1 MARLPAER
9 YLSPSERLSEVIFG
23 IIMALTV
30 TSSLRLALGTGASA
44 RVTIAT
50 TTLGNNLAWGIVD
63 AVMYLLVITFE
74 RNRERQ
80 LVEKI
85 KRAKDKATA
94 IKAVRKDLK
103 DTLVEVMPKTARE
116 HVYEHIAEV
125 LERSRPEKAK
135 LTQKDA
141 LGALW
146 SFALVFAVA
155 IPIVLPYLIFPGR
168 SSMVYTS
175 DIIAIG
181 LLFLVGYMWA
191 HYTNW
196 NKFLSGIIFVLIGV
210 VISVVTILLSG
221 G

>member
-1 MARLPAER
+1 MARTSAER

-30 TSSLRLALGTGASA
+30 TSSLRIALGTSSSA
-44 RVTIAT
+44 RITIAT

-63 AVMYLLVITFE
+63 AVMYLLVIFFE
-74 RNRERQ
+74 RHRERQ

-85 KRAKDKATA
+85 KRSKDKATA
-94 IKAVRKDLK
+94 IKAVRRDLK

-125 LERSRPEKAK
+125 LERSRPEKVK
-135 LTQKDA
+135 LTRKDF

-146 SFALVFAVA
+146 SFALVFSVA
-155 IPIVLPYLIFPGR
+155 IPIVLPYLIFGTR
-168 SSMVYTS
+168 AEMIYTS

-181 LLFLVGYMWA
+181 LLFLVGYVWA

-196 NKFLSGIIFVLIGV
+196 NKFLTGIIFVLMGV
-210 VISVVTILLSG
+210 VISVVTVLLG

>member
-1 MARLPAER
+1 MAKTPAER

-23 IIMALTV
+23 IVMALTV
-30 TSSLRLALGTGASA
+30 TSSLRIALGTSSSA

-50 TTLGNNLAWGIVD
+50 TTLGNNLAWGLVD
-63 AVMYLLVITFE
+63 AVMYLLVIVFE
-74 RNRERQ
+74 RHRERQ

-85 KRAKDKATA
+85 KRAKNKSTA
-94 IKAVRKDLK
+94 LNAVRRDLK

-125 LERSRPEKAK
+125 LERSKPKKVK
-135 LTQKDA
+135 LTQKDI

-146 SFALVFAVA
+146 SFALVFSVA
-155 IPIVLPYLIFPGR
+155 IPIVIPYLIFPTR
-168 SSMVYTS
+168 AEMIYAS
-175 DIIAIG
+175 DIIATS

-196 NKFLSGIIFVLIGV
+196 NKVLTGLIFVLIGV
-210 VISVVTILLSG
+210 VISVVTVVLG
-221 G
+221 GG